1 MPATFLFSAFKLDL
15 ALECRLQKGR
25 KFAKEF
31 FSYEVS
37 SETHKRLKKNA
48 FYNQTIQNNV
58 QIFVGSP
65 FSKCGKLASDVLGQR
80 VNFRVHL
87 AQNTNELTLPQTSY
101 ITSYA

>member
-37 SETHKRLKKNA
+37 SETHKRLKKERLL
-48 FYNQTIQNNV
+48 Q
-58 QIFVGSP
+58 
-65 FSKCGKLASDVLGQR
+65 SDNTKQR
-80 VNFRVHL
+80 ANFRRFAFFQMREVSIRRPR
-87 AQNTNELTLPQTSY
+87 ATC
-101 ITSYA
+101 